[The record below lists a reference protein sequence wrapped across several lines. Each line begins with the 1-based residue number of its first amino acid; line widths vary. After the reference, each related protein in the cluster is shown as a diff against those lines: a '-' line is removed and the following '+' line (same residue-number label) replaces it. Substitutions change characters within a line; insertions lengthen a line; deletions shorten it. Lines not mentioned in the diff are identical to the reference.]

1 MTKRGAP
8 GTSKQPIPIAEAKSI
23 GQLTSHIRN
32 KQKREEAY
40 GKLKHKKKVGLC
52 RQMRA
57 CTPATAAGG
66 VAPTPQPPAPRGTY
80 IHAPNACDCATHVEP
95 DASHCELTSRNHS

>member
-8 GTSKQPIPIAEAKSI
+8 GTSKQPTPIAEAKSI

-57 CTPATAAGG
+57 CTLAG

-80 IHAPNACDCATHVEP
+80 IHAPKRLRLRHAC
-95 DASHCELTSRNHS
+95 